1 MKIIGMMSEYQA
13 YTLIKRY
20 GFCKIIEWI
29 FKGDDSVLPVYVL
42 VSLDMFFVDRGIL
55 KDPFEDERNESS
67 N

>member
-42 VSLDMFFVDRGIL
+42 VSLDMNLVDRGIL
-55 KDPFEDERNESS
+55 RDPFEDERNESS